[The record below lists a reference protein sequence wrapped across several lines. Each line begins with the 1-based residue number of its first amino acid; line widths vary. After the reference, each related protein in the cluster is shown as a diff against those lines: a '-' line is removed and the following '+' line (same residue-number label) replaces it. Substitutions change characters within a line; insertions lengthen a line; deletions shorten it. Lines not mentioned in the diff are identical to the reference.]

1 MKKHIFLLALV
12 LLLSGCSSKSN
23 DDLITEDEFI
33 IIEDEDSS
41 DNLKEK
47 EDIKLEEEKED
58 VSNNNGENLENKT
71 IGYKMSDIKKLYENK
86 EINFTFEHRILVDG
100 KDTYTGQSESNKG
113 AAILEILGNID
124 TDQAEGLTLMV
135 LNSSDD
141 SHNLFNYIYLLGILK
156 NYTTLGDDA
165 SSFLT
170 ESIGLI
176 IENPEKEVTKEIDG
190 NILKL
195 SFEPILGS
203 ITLSLFPNN

>member
-1 MKKHIFLLALV
+1 MKKHLFLLALV
-12 LLLSGCSSKSN
+12 LLLSGCSSKNN
-23 DDLITEDEFI
+23 DDLILEDEFI
-33 IIEDEDSS
+33 IIEDEVNNDK
-41 DNLKEK
+41 LKE
-47 EDIKLEEEKED
+47 EEEKED
-58 VSNNNGENLENKT
+58 IYNNSENLENKT

-195 SFEPILGS
+195 SFEPMLGS